1 MFNCPLPVGEH
12 VAPTILFSHPR
23 QALSFCA
30 AMRNMSNMGWGDII
44 MKKIHSPALDLNLIK
59 MFDAM
64 MEARSVSRAAE
75 ILGVSQSAVSHSLA
89 RLRVMLGDP
98 LFVRTGNRMEPT
110 ARAQRLAEPVRD
122 LLLGAARTL
131 AVEEE
136 FDPTREARTFT
147 IAAIDSLQALLLTGL
162 LKEAHTLRIGLLVK
176 SLEPEA
182 TLVAVDKGDVDLAIG
197 VFPSIRRWHEK
208 QALYREKHVCLFDP
222 RQVTL
227 TTPISIADYVRY
239 PHLIPSLGGG
249 LSSFVDE
256 LLAKAGVQRQVIAG
270 TTQFLAIPFMLAQA
284 PLIAT
289 MPERIAQFCVQT
301 MGLASSPVPYQTK
314 DAEISMLWHRRN
326 SSSPAHTWLRERIA
340 VTAAH
345 PPIQL

>member
-1 MFNCPLPVGEH
+1 
-12 VAPTILFSHPR
+12 
-23 QALSFCA
+23 
-30 AMRNMSNMGWGDII
+30 

-75 ILGVSQSAVSHSLA
+75 ILGVSQSAVSHALA
-89 RLRVMLGDP
+89 RLRGMVGDP

-136 FDPTREARTFT
+136 FDPTRETRTFT

-162 LKEAHTLRIGLLVK
+162 LREAHMLRIGVLVK
-176 SLEPEA
+176 NLELEA
-182 TLVAVDKGDVDLAIG
+182 TMAAVDTGDIDLAIG
-197 VFPSIRRWHEK
+197 VFPNIRRWHEK
-208 QALYREKHVCLFDP
+208 QTLYREKHVCLFDP
-222 RQVTL
+222 RQVAL
-227 TTPISIADYVRY
+227 TSPISMADYVRY
-239 PHLIPSLGGG
+239 PHIIPSLGGK

-270 TTQFLAIPFMLAQA
+270 TTQFLAIPFMLTQA

-289 MPERIAQFCVQT
+289 MPERIAQFCVVM
-301 MGLASSPVPYQTK
+301 MGLAISPVPYETK
-314 DAEISMLWHRRN
+314 EADITMLWHRRN
-326 SSSPAHTWLRERIA
+326 SNSPAHSWLRQRIA
-340 VTAAH
+340 TAAVN
-345 PPIQL
+345 PPVQL